1 MKKKI
6 LFVSDSLRTG
16 GIQKSLIDLLNKFN
30 YEKYDVFLFLFND
43 NNIDLVNK
51 NVKIIKSNTIFRI
64 IGMTS
69 KEARTKGIFI
79 YFIRLVLS
87 ILCKIFSSQVI
98 YSIIYLFINFEDKY
112 DLVISYSNNVNNRSL
127 YYGYNKLVLDKIK
140 ANSKISWVHID
151 YINKQEKKW
160 ELKEFNKFNKIVLVS
175 NNCKINFDKVY
186 PSLKDKTVVVYNYL
200 DKNSI
205 LKKSIEFIPNID
217 KENSI
222 LSIGRLEK
230 NKNFEMQL
238 RIAKKLTQSKL
249 NFKWYIIGE
258 GNNKD
263 KLLELSKLY
272 GIEDNVVFLG
282 SKNNVYPYIKN
293 SKILI
298 STSLSESFGLTI
310 AEAQILNT
318 PVIALNYPS
327 LNEIIDDNGIICN
340 SELEMYNNIL
350 NLFNNEKEYS
360 LLKEKTV
367 YKIKD
372 DIIDKQL
379 ESILK
384 GI

>member
-1 MKKKI
+1 
-6 LFVSDSLRTG
+6 
-16 GIQKSLIDLLNKFN
+16 
-30 YEKYDVFLFLFND
+30 
-43 NNIDLVNK
+43 
-51 NVKIIKSNTIFRI
+51 
-64 IGMTS
+64 
-69 KEARTKGIFI
+69 
-79 YFIRLVLS
+79 
-87 ILCKIFSSQVI
+87 
-98 YSIIYLFINFEDKY
+98 
-112 DLVISYSNNVNNRSL
+112 
-127 YYGYNKLVLDKIK
+127 
-140 ANSKISWVHID
+140 
-151 YINKQEKKW
+151 
-160 ELKEFNKFNKIVLVS
+160 
-175 NNCKINFDKVY
+175 
-186 PSLKDKTVVVYNYL
+186 
-200 DKNSI
+200 
-205 LKKSIEFIPNID
+205 
-217 KENSI
+217 
-222 LSIGRLEK
+222 
-230 NKNFEMQL
+230 MQL
-238 RIAKKLTQSKL
+238 RIAKKLTQSNL

-282 SKNNVYPYIKN
+282 AKNNVYPYIKN
-293 SKILI
+293 SKILN

-340 SELEMYNNIL
+340 SELEIYNNIL

-372 DIIDKQL
+372 ETIDKQL